1 MTRGEIRRSLR
12 RNHPTDFAA
21 EEAIRLFG
29 RRSSAEDTARDRPQF
44 DLRAAVADDVL
55 FRRFYEETAPRVY
68 AFLYSRTGSVTT
80 AEELTQETFVEI
92 VRNPAKYDGRLDPVP
107 WMIGVARHRLLRHV
121 RATRQADERAR
132 EVVRE
137 INPIA
142 GDSSR
147 ALETHDL
154 VESALRGLTLEQR
167 TALLLRFSEDMTVR
181 DVAKAIG
188 RSENA
193 TESLLRRARASFE
206 VAYRGA
212 PQ

>member
-1 MTRGEIRRSLR
+1 
-12 RNHPTDFAA
+12 
-21 EEAIRLFG
+21 LFG
-29 RRSSAEDTARDRPQF
+29 RRRSAEDAARDRPPF
-44 DLRAAVADDVL
+44 DLRAVVGDDVL

-92 VRNPAKYDGRLDPVP
+92 VRKPTNYDGRSDPVP
-107 WMIGVARHRLLRHV
+107 WTIGVARHRLLRHV
-121 RATRQADERAR
+121 RATRQHEQRAR
-132 EVVRE
+132 ELVRE
-137 INPIA
+137 IDPVT

-154 VESALRGLTLEQR
+154 VEAALRELTLEQR
-167 TALLLRFSEDMTVR
+167 TALLLRFAEDLSVR

-206 VAYRGA
+206 AAYHGGLR
-212 PQ
+212 